1 MRARMFT
8 AAPAH
13 KCGKRISRGIPRP
26 QDKWDVL
33 IHDHRKGYI
42 SWNDYERDQGI
53 VNGNANMK
61 GAMVKG
67 SVRKGGGVLAGLLRC
82 ERCGRKVNVLHNN
95 TDGSARYVCRG
106 ARVNHRH
113 RANCISFSNLRIDA
127 AVSREVFL
135 SVDYS
140 HETSMRVNR
149 PV

>member
-1 MRARMFT
+1 MYSFMIT
-8 AAPAH
+8 
-13 KCGKRISRGIPRP
+13 I
-26 QDKWDVL
+26 
-33 IHDHRKGYI
+33 KGYI